1 MKPTF
6 TVELTESDLK
16 LLKIRPK
23 FRPVVLEN
31 VHYDEIYIMDVCE
44 AKQQALRLEIDC
56 VESKLDIL
64 IEDYDPD
71 NVTPGLDAEI
81 DRLESE
87 LDRLVEEQGKAHR
100 AYEDAYYGRFR
111 KRKKNRQTNGGAR

>member
-6 TVELTESDLK
+6 TIELTENDLK

-23 FRPVVLEN
+23 FRPAVLKN
-31 VHYDEIYIMDVCE
+31 VHYDETYIMDVCE
-44 AKQQALRLEIDC
+44 AKQQALRLEINC
-56 VESKLDIL
+56 IESKLDVL
-64 IEDYDPD
+64 MKDYNSD
-71 NVTPGLDAEI
+71 NVAPGLDAEI

-87 LDRLVEEQGKAHR
+87 LDRIVEEQGKAHR

-111 KRKKNRQTNGGAR
+111 KSKKRR